1 MGGAAGEHIAVAIG
15 LAHLAGADGVVE
27 AAGLAD
33 DGHRAIAHGD
43 QLAQAAGLA
52 AGGHQEQVRRAVDPA
67 GQIVGI
73 GDLGRYP
80 AGPPV
85 LGPAEGV
92 LKLGLPLAQHH
103 QLAAG
108 GHNALQT
115 LAHQVHAL
123 VAHQAADDGH
133 QRGVRLL
140 GKAQL
145 PLQLRLAHG
154 LALHMVGVEGPGQGA
169 VVGGVI
175 ALNVQT
181 VEHAGEL
188 IVDQVHHLLQAAGI
202 GRVMELGGVGGADGG
217 NGVGGEHSPLHQVHA
232 PVHPQDAA
240 VVPAPVQAEQV
251 LHGLGAVLALILHVV
266 DGEHHRQVVS
276 GVPQV
281 HRHQGRLP
289 VVAVDHVGILRQV
302 GQQGYRRLGEEGKA
316 LPVVHVAVQA
326 PAAEIALVVRKIPGD
341 APVFQGEQPAVFVP
355 PAQVHIDIAAEVHL
369 LPPALGDLAIQRQQH
384 GGMVALRRHR
394 RGQTAQ
400 HVRKAPGF
408 AERGRL
414 AGDIQNIHM
423 VTSG

>member
-1 MGGAAGEHIAVAIG
+1 
-15 LAHLAGADGVVE
+15 
-27 AAGLAD
+27 
-33 DGHRAIAHGD
+33 
-43 QLAQAAGLA
+43 
-52 AGGHQEQVRRAVDPA
+52 
-67 GQIVGI
+67 
-73 GDLGRYP
+73 
-80 AGPPV
+80 
-85 LGPAEGV
+85 
-92 LKLGLPLAQHH
+92 
-103 QLAAG
+103 
-108 GHNALQT
+108 
-115 LAHQVHAL
+115 
-123 VAHQAADDGH
+123 
-133 QRGVRLL
+133 
-140 GKAQL
+140 
-145 PLQLRLAHG
+145 
-154 LALHMVGVEGPGQGA
+154 MVGVEGPGQGA

-175 ALNVQT
+175 ALNVQA

-202 GRVMELGGVGGADGG
+202 GRVVELGGVGGADGG

-251 LHGLGAVLALILHVV
+251 LHGLGAVV
-266 DGEHHRQVVS
+266 DGEPHRQVVS

-281 HRHQGRLP
+281 YRHQGRLP

-302 GQQGYRRLGEEGKA
+302 GQQGHRRLGEEGEA
-316 LPVVHVAVQA
+316 LPVVHIAVQA
-326 PAAEIALVVRKIPGD
+326 PAAEIPLVVRKIPGD
-341 APVFQGEQPAVFVP
+341 APVFQGEQAAVFMP